1 MGEHEN
7 DVKRYVELREV
18 CQRNKTEALPRTGVL
33 QPLPL
38 PNLILED
45 WTMDFIEG
53 LPKVGG
59 FDAIMIMVDR
69 TSKMA
74 HFSTMKHP
82 FMVKQVA
89 EKFIEE
95 VISKHGI
102 PNSIVTNHYKIFSSH
117 FWT

>member
-1 MGEHEN
+1 MKN

-18 CQRNKTEALPRTGVL
+18 CQRNKTEALPPTGVL

-74 HFSTMKHP
+74 HFTTMKHP

-89 EKFIEE
+89 ENHEDITKE
-95 VISKHGI
+95 KYNI
-102 PNSIVTNHYKIFSSH
+102 PSSNG
-117 FWT
+117 WPD